1 MENIKERNIKN
12 RIYYF
17 FDDMINSENFNLDLL
32 KIDKKSYNS
41 TGIYYIVY
49 IAMKNSDYIK
59 INSVKPLY
67 SIIGK
72 ADDQLRKKM
81 EINT

>member
-1 MENIKERNIKN
+1 MENIKEINIKN

-32 KIDKKSYNS
+32 KIDKTSYNS

-49 IAMKNSDYIK
+49 ITMKNSDYIK